1 MFIEEKILIESW
13 TEYYLI
19 LIGEINYTKY
29 WFNDLMEINM

>member
-1 MFIEEKILIESW
+1 MFTEENSLIESW

-29 WFNDLMEINM
+29 WFNDLMEINV